1 MVVADTVG
9 ADAFESLSVLHTA
22 LLGLKQEPPRLFNAP
37 RLVLD
42 IAAGAAPGAEQCTRA
57 ELRCA
62 KGDRDAFAR
71 FAAALDKTRE
81 RAIYMRR
88 AARAE
93 EDEEALRACPFRCP
107 ARPTRRA
114 DPAPQRRTAGT
125 CPRRRP
131 RGRERRRAREPD
143 PRLQGAPLR
152 VSAARP
158 GGGWAPCRGGVKVP
172 REGVCPRGFSLFS
185 FPLTFTNEGVL

>member
-81 RAIYMRR
+81 RAVNKAR
-88 AARAE
+88 ANPEDEFDLRECHHLYRHARAE
-93 EDEEALRACPFRCP
+93 
-107 ARPTRRA
+107 
-114 DPAPQRRTAGT
+114 
-125 CPRRRP
+125 
-131 RGRERRRAREPD
+131 
-143 PRLQGAPLR
+143 
-152 VSAARP
+152 
-158 GGGWAPCRGGVKVP
+158 
-172 REGVCPRGFSLFS
+172 
-185 FPLTFTNEGVL
+185 